1 MHTWNTLTND
11 ERQRLVRAAEV
22 WECCCNRGQAAQM
35 AGDIY
40 NAAKRIHD
48 ERDNAE
54 ITATL
59 A

>member
-1 MHTWNTLTND
+1 MHRWNALTND
-11 ERQRLVRAAEV
+11 ERQRLVRAVEV
-22 WECCCNRGQAAQM
+22 WECCCNRGRAGQM

-40 NAAKRIHD
+40 DAAMKIHD
-48 ERDNAE
+48 ERDSDE